1 MIIIDTSAWLLALRK
16 EFHPVIKERIEK
28 ILLESEVAVTGI
40 IILELLGGTKTENE
54 YYRLKSRL
62 DSLYYIEAD
71 KSLWNNSSR
80 LAFDLRRKG
89 ITISFT
95 DIFIA
100 ASTINTN
107 AKLIHADSHFELI
120 SQHTELNVESY
131 LPLIQ

>member
-89 ITISFT
+89 ITIPFT

>member
-40 IILELLGGTKTENE
+40 IILELLGGTKIENE

-89 ITISFT
+89 ITIPFT